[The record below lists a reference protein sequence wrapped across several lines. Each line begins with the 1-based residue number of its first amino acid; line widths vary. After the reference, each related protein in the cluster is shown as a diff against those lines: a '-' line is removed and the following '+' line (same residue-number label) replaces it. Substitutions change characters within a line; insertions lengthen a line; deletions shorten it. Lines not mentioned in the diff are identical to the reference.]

1 MVRELFC
8 MASQDRPGFNTGIPF
23 DDFSLTYKVKFKQ
36 LELLDNKNGLP
47 SRLYSPFVTTLS

>member
-1 MVRELFC
+1 